1 MAHEDEGVGFD
12 MVGGIT
18 TEREEAKQSADI
30 AAFEADLRKKK
41 KKKKKKKNKNK
52 KAKQAESSAA
62 DSAGK
67 DSYFSPDD
75 VRDYPY
81 TVMLDRIFGTLQ
93 ANNTQLLERQSHHLP
108 PPLVAL
114 HGSKK
119 TGWGNFKEICEQL
132 NRSQDHVKLFFLT
145 EMNTTG
151 NLDGSNNF
159 IIKGR
164 WRPKQVESLLKKY
177 IREYVTCNN
186 CRSPKTVMRKDMA
199 TRLYFIDCQQCKAT
213 RSVETVRAGF
223 RAVQRG
229 ERRAARNAGQK

>member
-12 MVGGIT
+12 MIGAIT
-18 TEREEAKQSADI
+18 TEKEVEKQNADI
-30 AAFEADLRKKK
+30 AAFEANLKRKKK
-41 KKKKKKKNKNK
+41 KKKKKKK
-52 KAKQAESSAA
+52 KAAKVEAVRGSAQ
-62 DSAGK
+62 DT
-67 DSYFSPDD
+67 YFSQGDE
-75 VRDYPY
+75 RDYPY
-81 TVMLDRIFGTLQ
+81 TVLLDRIFGQLQ
-93 ANNTQLLERQSHHLP
+93 ANNTNLLERQSHHLP
-108 PPLVAL
+108 PPQTAL

-119 TGWGNFKEICEQL
+119 TGWGNFKEICEKL
-132 NRSQDHVKLFFLT
+132 NREPDHVKLFFLT

-186 CRSPKTVMRKDMA
+186 CRSPNTKMRKDPA
-199 TRLYFIDCQQCKAT
+199 TRLFFLDCNECKAS
-213 RSVETVRAGF
+213 RSVETVRSGF